1 MRISRIFLSL
11 IPLLAMTSCTGEQ
24 VEEELPTPTSISLVI
39 SDYHIDNV
47 FTTLVKGF
55 KYHLSVKSSDSG
67 MKYEDIVI
75 TLNVNNFDLTPIHQ
89 YQGEDTN
96 KEYHFNLFIKQD
108 TGSDSISVT
117 YKGISDTKQ
126 YSFDSSSIQS
136 SLSALTGGLQNQSS
150 NEVFY
155 FSDYETYS
163 NFDSENN
170 IRKQSNYNEVYFENH
185 DLVIANISYS
195 SSTLSIDFYGA
206 FIQEDVL
213 NIAFDYEEDEEVL
226 FDIRYKSYFIQLEKN
241 PVIND
246 ILLFKS
252 VQFF

>member
-1 MRISRIFLSL
+1 M
-11 IPLLAMTSCTGEQ
+11 
-24 VEEELPTPTSISLVI
+24 
-39 SDYHIDNV
+39 
-47 FTTLVKGF
+47 
-55 KYHLSVKSSDSG
+55 
-67 MKYEDIVI
+67 
-75 TLNVNNFDLTPIHQ
+75 
-89 YQGEDTN
+89 
-96 KEYHFNLFIKQD
+96 
-108 TGSDSISVT
+108 
-117 YKGISDTKQ
+117 
-126 YSFDSSSIQS
+126 
-136 SLSALTGGLQNQSS
+136 
-150 NEVFY
+150 FY

-226 FDIRYKSYFIQLEKN
+226 FDIRYKSYFIQLEKI